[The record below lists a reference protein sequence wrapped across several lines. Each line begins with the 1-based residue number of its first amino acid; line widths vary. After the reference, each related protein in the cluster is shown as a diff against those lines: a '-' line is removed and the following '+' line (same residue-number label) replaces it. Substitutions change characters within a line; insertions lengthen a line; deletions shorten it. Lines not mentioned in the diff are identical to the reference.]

1 MAEAR
6 HHMAGIGALDMAI
19 VVICL
24 MLTAIMLVIPPGDV
38 KHSSNGPTWQAM
50 LRGAYHTSL
59 RIGGDWL
66 ALLQG
71 VTFGLAALALILV
84 LRAIV

>member
-1 MAEAR
+1 
-6 HHMAGIGALDMAI
+6 
-19 VVICL
+19 
-24 MLTAIMLVIPPGDV
+24 
-38 KHSSNGPTWQAM
+38 M